1 MTTFV
6 ARRSE
11 DLNKKSQGSAEGK
24 HQTRSKKVTFEK
36 EIEGEETQRDKSK
49 KPTRQET
56 SRIEEVDESGEELEA
71 VAPTIVKRKELP
83 YVEVP
88 PLKTVA
94 RPAAQITKGITT
106 ERPTQA
112 YKSRAPVEA
121 EVDIEKLVEQVLD
134 IEVNVPL
141 RSLAGAST
149 AVRDEIKKQVTRVR
163 KPVERPVS
171 PGIGVERPRP
181 KKVRL
186 QELTEPVFTLT
197 EDASE
202 DLPKGYLVADDPVL
216 QYLRENKG
224 KEGEDLGIVVAAES
238 EPLRAIYSVING
250 VGQEECLLDNGSQ
263 IVSMAKEVAMALGL
277 TWNPKIRINMESA
290 SGHVDRT
297 LGLARNVIFRMGHL
311 DIALQVHI
319 LEDPPYRILLGRPFD
334 TFTSSKIDNSNDGH
348 TVITL
353 TDPNT
358 KETCVIPTYKR
369 GETPDERSRNKQ
381 LPF

>member
-11 DLNKKSQGSAEGK
+11 DLNKKSQDSTDNQY
-24 HQTRSKKVTFEK
+24 QTRSKKVTFEK
-36 EIEGEETQRDKSK
+36 EKEVEKNQKERTR
-49 KPTRQET
+49 KPLRQET
-56 SRIEEVDESGEELEA
+56 SRIEEVEESEDEEVG
-71 VAPTIVKRKELP
+71 VAAPISSKRRELP

-88 PLKTVA
+88 PLKTVP
-94 RPAAQITKGITT
+94 RTVTQVTKGLAA

-112 YKSRAPVEA
+112 YKSRAPVEE

-163 KPVERPVS
+163 KPAERPVS
-171 PGIGVERPRP
+171 PSVDRPRP

-186 QELTEPVFTLT
+186 QELVDPVFMLT
-197 EDASE
+197 EDASD
-202 DLPKGYLVADDPVL
+202 DLPKGFLVADDPVL

-224 KEGEDLGIVVAAES
+224 KEGEELGVVVAAES

-263 IVSMAKEVAMALGL
+263 IVSMAKEVAVALGL

-334 TFTSSKIDNSNDGH
+334 TFTSSKIDNSGDGH
-348 TVITL
+348 TVVTL

-369 GETPDERSRNKQ
+369 GETPDDLSRSKQ